1 MMTYRTSYP
10 DEATR
15 KQCLESLRETNRQIE
30 LYNLFLDDILAQLE
44 TESRQKRRERLL
56 QRGQTIHERDAQKK
70 EFQVVSLVLL
80 LLRRPLLIP

>member
-1 MMTYRTSYP
+1 MELTMTYRTSYP

-15 KQCLESLRETNRQIE
+15 KQSLERLRETNRQIE

-56 QRGQTIHERDAQKK
+56 QRGQTIK
-70 EFQVVSLVLL
+70 
-80 LLRRPLLIP
+80 